1 MKKLKKI
8 LSNSF
13 LWLVMLFFYLPIF
26 YVILFSFNESKSL
39 TKFSGFS
46 LQWYQKMFESRS
58 VREAI
63 YYTLIIAVLATV
75 ISTIVGTLTAIGL
88 SKSNKVLKAVVLQIN
103 DIPMMNPDIV
113 TAIGFMLLFS
123 SLGVQKGFVTILLAH
138 VSFCI
143 PYVILT
149 VMPRLRQLDDNL
161 AEAALDLGATPF
173 QALTKVIIPQL
184 RGSILSGALIAF
196 TMSFDDFVISFFT
209 SGPKV
214 SNIAIY
220 VYSAIKR
227 INPTIN
233 ALSTIIVV
241 IVTITLTIVNVV
253 PLIKEKKKRGIS
265 DEKVSA

>member
-1 MKKLKKI
+1 MNKI
-8 LSNSF
+8 KEIITKSYF
-13 LWLVMLFFYLPIF
+13 WIVMLFFYIPII
-26 YVILFSFNESKSL
+26 YVIIFSFNESKSL
-39 TKFSGFS
+39 TKFTGFS
-46 LQWYQKMFESRS
+46 LKWYENMFESKT
-58 VREAI
+58 VMTAL
-63 YYTLIIAVLATV
+63 YYTVLIAVVATIV
-75 ISTIVGTLTAIGL
+75 STIVGTITAIGL
-88 SKSNKVLKAVVLQIN
+88 SKSRKIIRDVVLQIN

-113 TAIGFMLLFS
+113 TAIGFMLLFTS
-123 SLGVQKGFVTILLAH
+123 MSIEKGLGTIMIAH
-138 VSFCI
+138 ISFCI

-149 VMPRLRQLDDNL
+149 IMPRLRQLDDNL

-184 RGSILSGALIAF
+184 KSSIVAGALIAF

-214 SNIAIY
+214 STVAIY

-241 IVTITLTIVNVV
+241 VVTVVLLIVNVV
-253 PLIKEKKKRGIS
+253 PMLKDRKKK
-265 DEKVSA
+265 EVN

>member
-1 MKKLKKI
+1 MKTVRKLF
-8 LSNSF
+8 SNVYF
-13 LWLVMLFFYLPIF
+13 WLTMLFFYAPII
-26 YVILFSFNESKSL
+26 YVVIFSFNESKSL
-39 TKFSGFS
+39 TRFTGFS
-46 LQWYQKMFESRS
+46 LQWYKKMFESRS
-58 VREAI
+58 IREAI
-63 YYTLIIAVLATV
+63 YYTLIIAVIATIV
-75 ISTIVGTLTAIGL
+75 STIVGTLTAIGL
-88 SKSNKVLKAVVLQIN
+88 SKSNKVLRAIVLQIN

-113 TAIGFMLLFS
+113 TAIGFMPLFT
-123 SLGVQKGFVTILLAH
+123 SLGITKGFGTILLAH
-138 VSFCI
+138 ISFCI

-161 AEAALDLGATPF
+161 AEAALDLGATPV

-184 RGSILSGALIAF
+184 KGAIISGALIAF

-220 VYSAIKR
+220 VYSSIKR

-241 IVTITLTIVNVV
+241 IVTTVLIIVNVV
-253 PLIKEKKKRGIS
+253 PMIKDRKLRGVQ
-265 DEKVSA
+265 K